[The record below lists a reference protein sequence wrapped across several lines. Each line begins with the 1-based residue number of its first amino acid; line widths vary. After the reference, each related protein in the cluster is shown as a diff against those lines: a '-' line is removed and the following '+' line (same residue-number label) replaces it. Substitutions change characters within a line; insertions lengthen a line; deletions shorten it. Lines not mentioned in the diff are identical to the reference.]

1 MFAFFCEVPH
11 LQSALFGQRIPVLRN
26 LFAGSVS
33 MPASGPAPEKIEQF
47 RQQLKSD
54 WTRDETVAAWRKWH
68 KEIAAFTRG
77 ATEALLNEANIQPGQ
92 SVLDLASGVGD
103 PALSIASK
111 VGPFGRVTATDLG
124 PDMMSLAAELA
135 AGQNLHNIEFREAA
149 AESLPF
155 SDATFNLVTCRFGA
169 MFFPDLHK
177 ALVECRRVLKPGG
190 KIVFIVWGVRE
201 QPFTSTTVGVLLK
214 YVQAPEA
221 DPDAPSMF
229 MFGVRGR
236 FQSALEHAGYQ
247 NAREEHLTVPGRW
260 SGPLED
266 YWTQFTEVAAPF
278 RPLLAQLSPQKLAEV
293 RAEVLTGLQKFVQ
306 DGQLAIPLQIVLA
319 SATRP

>member
-1 MFAFFCEVPH
+1 MTA
-11 LQSALFGQRIPVLRN
+11 SAP
-26 LFAGSVS
+26 S
-33 MPASGPAPEKIEQF
+33 PEKIEQF

-92 SVLDLASGVGD
+92 IVLDLASGVGD

-111 VGPFGRVTATDLG
+111 VGPFGRVIATDLG

-155 SDATFNLVTCRFGA
+155 ADATFNLVTCRFGA

-201 QPFTSTTVGVLLK
+201 QPFTTATVDVLLK
-214 YVQAPEA
+214 YVTPPEQ
-221 DPDAPSMF
+221 DPDAPSLF

-236 FQSALEHAGYQ
+236 FQNALQLAGFQ
-247 NAREEHLTVPGRW
+247 SVKEEHLSVPARW
-260 SGPLED
+260 PLPVEE
-266 YWTQFTEVAAPF
+266 YWTQFTEVSRPF
-278 RPLLAQLSPQKLAEV
+278 RPLLAQLSPEKLAEV
-293 RAEVLTGLQKFVQ
+293 RAEALTGLQKYIQ
-306 DGQLAIPLQIVLA
+306 DGRITFPLQIVLA

>member
-1 MFAFFCEVPH
+1 VLSLCFSAAF
-11 LQSALFGQRIPVLRN
+11 LRYN
-26 LFAGSVS
+26 FS
-33 MPASGPAPEKIEQF
+33 MSTPAPEKIEQF
-47 RQQLKSD
+47 RQQLKND

-77 ATEALLNEANIQPGQ
+77 ATEALLNDANIQPGQ

-103 PALSIASK
+103 PALTIASK
-111 VGPFGRVTATDLG
+111 VGPSGHVTATDVG
-124 PDMMSLAAELA
+124 PGMMSLAAELA
-135 AGQNLHNIEFREAA
+135 AQQNLHNIQFQEAA

-155 SDATFNLVTCRFGA
+155 PDASFDTVTCGFGA
-169 MFFPDLHK
+169 MFFPDLQR
-177 ALVECRRVLKPGG
+177 ALRECRRVLKPGG
-190 KIVFIVWGVRE
+190 KVVFIVWGVRE

-214 YVQAPEA
+214 YVQPPEP

-236 FQSALEHAGYQ
+236 FEAALKEADFQ
-247 NAREEHLTVPGRW
+247 NVKEQPLSVPARWALSVEE
-260 SGPLED
+260 

-278 RPLLAQLSPQKLAEV
+278 RPLLAQLSPARRDDV
-293 RAEVLTGLQKFVQ
+293 RFDVIAGLQQYVEGGHITF
-306 DGQLAIPLQIVLA
+306 PLEIVLA

>member
-1 MFAFFCEVPH
+1 M
-11 LQSALFGQRIPVLRN
+11 ST
-26 LFAGSVS
+26 
-33 MPASGPAPEKIEQF
+33 PAPEKIEQF
-47 RQQLKSD
+47 RQQLKND

-77 ATEALLNEANIQPGQ
+77 ATEALLNDADIQPGQ

-103 PALSIASK
+103 PALTIASK
-111 VGPFGRVTATDLG
+111 VGPSGHVTATDVG
-124 PDMMSLAAELA
+124 PGMMSLAAELA
-135 AGQNLHNIEFREAA
+135 AQQNLHNIQFQEAA

-155 SDATFNLVTCRFGA
+155 PDASFDTVTCRFGA
-169 MFFPDLHK
+169 MFFPDLQK
-177 ALVECRRVLKPGG
+177 ALRECRRVLKPGG
-190 KIVFIVWGVRE
+190 KVVFIVWGVRE

-214 YVQAPEA
+214 YVQPPEP

-236 FQSALEHAGYQ
+236 FEAALKEADFQ
-247 NAREEHLTVPGRW
+247 NVKEQPLSVPARWALSVEE
-260 SGPLED
+260 

-278 RPLLAQLSPQKLAEV
+278 RPLLAQLSPARRDNV
-293 RAEVLTGLQKFVQ
+293 RFDVIAGLQQYVE
-306 DGQLAIPLQIVLA
+306 DGHITFPLEIVLA